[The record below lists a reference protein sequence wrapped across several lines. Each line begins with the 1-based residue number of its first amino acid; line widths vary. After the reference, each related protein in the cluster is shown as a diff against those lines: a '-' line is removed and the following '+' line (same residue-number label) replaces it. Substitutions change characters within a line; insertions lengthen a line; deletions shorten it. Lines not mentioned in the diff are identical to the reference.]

1 MSSTLLREKTVYL
14 IIFSVLVQLLT
25 LIQPKAAEL
34 KSYDIINGLARPVG
48 IPKTADKNAS
58 HIDPQFLIGGKD
70 EDFIRTLPADNLS
83 ETQRTEL
90 NLYIIK
96 QDLPRIDIDIN
107 FAFASDKPLSSSM
120 AIIEIISNALK
131 SPQLASNRFLVAG
144 HTDSVGSA
152 SSNLTLSNKRA
163 AAVRQILISKYNI
176 DPRRLVAVGFGFDRL
191 KIESDPLSSQ
201 NRRVEIVNLG
211 PI

>member
-1 MSSTLLREKTVYL
+1 MTSTLFREKTVYL
-14 IIFSVLVQLLT
+14 IFFSALIQFLT
-25 LIQPKAAEL
+25 LIQPKAEEL
-34 KSYDIINGLARPVG
+34 KSYDIINGLARPAG
-48 IPKTADKNAS
+48 IPKTIDKNAS
-58 HIDPQFLIGGKD
+58 SFDPKFLIGGKD
-70 EDFIRTLPADNLS
+70 DDFIRTLPAENLS

-90 NLYIIK
+90 NLYIIQ

-131 SPQLASNRFLVAG
+131 SPQLAGNRFLVAG
-144 HTDSVGSA
+144 HTDTVGSA

-163 AAVRQILISKYNI
+163 AAVRQILISKYHI

-191 KIESDPLSSQ
+191 KIERDPLSSQ